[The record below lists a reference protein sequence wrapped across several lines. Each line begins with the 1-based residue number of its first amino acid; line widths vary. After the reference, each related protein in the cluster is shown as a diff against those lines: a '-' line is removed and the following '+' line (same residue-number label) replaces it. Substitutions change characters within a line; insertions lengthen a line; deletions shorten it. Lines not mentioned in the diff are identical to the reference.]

1 MNDFIQGL
9 MRYIGEED
17 LRIIKGQKIGIAGAG
32 GLGSNCAVNLVRLG
46 FSDFVIVDFDV
57 VEPSNLNR
65 QFYFYRQI
73 GLPKVEALKSNLLA
87 INPDLRIETHQIR
100 LDGSNISEV
109 FFRCPLVV
117 EAFDTI
123 EGKKMLIENLAGSKE
138 LVVSASGLGEGG
150 STDRIRTGR
159 ISPSLIV
166 VGDGVSD
173 TEKGVAPLSPGV
185 SIAAAKEAGAL
196 FNHVLKRDRG
206 RSFSLPDLY
215 GLTYSEASAG
225 RSNVEVVRE
234 MIRGGIKLIQYREKD
249 KSMAEKYAEC
259 WEIRRLTAE
268 AGVCFIV
275 NDHPELALLVGA
287 DGIHVGQDD
296 VPVRDLRNLVGE
308 DMIIGLSTHSPAQ
321 ALEAVRKGADY
332 IGVGPIFAT
341 KTKKNVCAPV
351 GFEYLEW
358 VTANLDIPFVA
369 IGGIKKHNLRE
380 IVSRGAKSVALVSE
394 ITSNGEIPALISELR
409 HIIKEN
415 SK

>member
-1 MNDFIQGL
+1 M
-9 MRYIGEED
+9 
-17 LRIIKGQKIGIAGAG
+17 
-32 GLGSNCAVNLVRLG
+32 
-46 FSDFVIVDFDV
+46 
-57 VEPSNLNR
+57 
-65 QFYFYRQI
+65 
-73 GLPKVEALKSNLLA
+73 LKNV
-87 INPDLRIETHQIR
+87 
-100 LDGSNISEV
+100 LD
-109 FFRCPLVV
+109 
-117 EAFDTI
+117 T
-123 EGKKMLIENLAGSKE
+123 
-138 LVVSASGLGEGG
+138 
-150 STDRIRTGR
+150 
-159 ISPSLIV
+159 
-166 VGDGVSD
+166 
-173 TEKGVAPLSPGV
+173 
-185 SIAAAKEAGAL
+185 
-196 FNHVLKRDRG
+196 
-206 RSFSLPDLY
+206 DLY
-215 GLTYSEASAG
+215 CITAEEYSLG
-225 RSNVEVVRE
+225 RSNIDVVNQ
-234 MIRGGIKLIQYREKD
+234 MIAAGVKLIQYREKE
-249 KSMAEKYAEC
+249 KSMKEKYDEC
-259 WEIRRLTAE
+259 VQIRKMTQA
-268 AGVCFIV
+268 AGVFFIV
-275 NDHPELALLVGA
+275 NDHVDLAMAVDA